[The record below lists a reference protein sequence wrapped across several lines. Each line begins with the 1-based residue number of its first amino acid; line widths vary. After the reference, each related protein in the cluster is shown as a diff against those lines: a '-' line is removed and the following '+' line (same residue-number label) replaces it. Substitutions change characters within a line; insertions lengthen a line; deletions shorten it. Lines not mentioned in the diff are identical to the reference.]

1 MREKTTPNATHEDIV
16 RLEYLPGQMFVVT
29 VAQGTVVN
37 NEFVRD
43 RKFPEAA
50 IVIQGQ
56 DLTDIESI
64 PELSAAINV
73 VMAHA
78 WAKVDEVV

>member
-1 MREKTTPNATHEDIV
+1 MREKTTPNATHEEIV
-16 RLEYLPGQMFVVT
+16 KLEYVPGQMFVVT
-29 VAQGTVVN
+29 VAQGRIVN
-37 NEFVRD
+37 AEFVRD
-43 RKFPEAA
+43 RKFPEA
-50 IVIQGQ
+50 IVVIQGQ
-56 DLTDIESI
+56 ELTDIESI

>member
-1 MREKTTPNATHEDIV
+1 MREKTTPNATHEEIV
-16 RLEYLPGQMFVVT
+16 KLEYSPGQIFVVT
-29 VAQGTVVN
+29 VAQGNVVN
-37 NEFVRD
+37 GEFARD
-43 RKFPEAA
+43 RKFPDAV

-56 DLTDIESI
+56 ELTDIESI

-78 WAKVDEVV
+78 WAKVDAVV